1 MKETSMKDIIQTI
14 IENGKNFPDQVAVKH
29 NDESL
34 TYEALN
40 QYADHLAVI
49 LKDTKSPLILYGHM
63 SPYMIVG
70 MIGSIKAGCGY
81 VPIDTSIPQERI
93 VSIINKIA
101 PQYLLNTT
109 DAQLHIE
116 GPSIITTTALLNV
129 DGDSPIENSIN
140 DSAIAYTIFT
150 SGSTGEP
157 KGVQISYES
166 LNLFTNWMIQLNQ
179 LGLNQQWLNQA
190 PFSFDLSVMSI
201 YPCLATAG
209 TLNLVD
215 KTMINKPKLLNQML
229 EETQINVW
237 VSTPSFMEMCLML
250 PHLTEAHY
258 SSLKEFFFCGE
269 MLAHRTAQ
277 LLQQRFP
284 SAFIYNTYGPT
295 EATVAV
301 TSVLIT
307 EDIIKKY
314 NPLPVGIP
322 QSGTS
327 LTLTEEGELVIL
339 GKCVS
344 EGYVKDKTRS
354 EKVFKMQDGQKA
366 YYTGDKAQL
375 KDNQWFINGRIDYQ
389 IKLNGYRMELEEIE
403 CQLRE
408 VDYVREAIVVPMYRD
423 GKVINLN
430 AVVVLN
436 HVEDHMDNQTITHQ
450 IKKEL
455 KRLIPEYMIP
465 KKITY
470 TDKLPLT
477 MNGKLDR
484 KKIAEDLLK

>member
-1 MKETSMKDIIQTI
+1 MKDIIQTI

-81 VPIDTSIPQERI
+81 VPIDTSIPQERV

-209 TLNLVD
+209 TLN
-215 KTMINKPKLLNQML
+215 
-229 EETQINVW
+229 
-237 VSTPSFMEMCLML
+237 
-250 PHLTEAHY
+250 
-258 SSLKEFFFCGE
+258 
-269 MLAHRTAQ
+269 
-277 LLQQRFP
+277 
-284 SAFIYNTYGPT
+284 
-295 EATVAV
+295 
-301 TSVLIT
+301 
-307 EDIIKKY
+307 
-314 NPLPVGIP
+314 
-322 QSGTS
+322 
-327 LTLTEEGELVIL
+327 
-339 GKCVS
+339 
-344 EGYVKDKTRS
+344 
-354 EKVFKMQDGQKA
+354 
-366 YYTGDKAQL
+366 
-375 KDNQWFINGRIDYQ
+375 
-389 IKLNGYRMELEEIE
+389 
-403 CQLRE
+403 
-408 VDYVREAIVVPMYRD
+408 
-423 GKVINLN
+423 
-430 AVVVLN
+430 
-436 HVEDHMDNQTITHQ
+436 
-450 IKKEL
+450 
-455 KRLIPEYMIP
+455 
-465 KKITY
+465 
-470 TDKLPLT
+470 
-477 MNGKLDR
+477 
-484 KKIAEDLLK
+484 